1 MSVMV
6 ISPQM
11 IADVTKKAQTF
22 RTYGF
27 PHEEKMMCPT
37 LAEMNDKDIKRDEYE
52 VKEYFFRLFKWND
65 YSAALSHMRART
77 PSFMLRNDFD
87 NSLNRAKDID
97 IYQFEEILCFLRY
110 NIENYE
116 FGDSLPFKR
125 QMDEDVELL
134 KKICEEVCRKI
145 VMALQDEKGCKWYY

>member
-1 MSVMV
+1 MSVMI

-22 RTYGF
+22 RNYGF
-27 PHEEKMMCPT
+27 SHEEKMMCPT
-37 LAEMNDKDIKRDEYE
+37 LAEMNDKDIRRNEYK
-52 VKEYFFRLFKWND
+52 VKEYFFRLYQWND
-65 YSAALSHMRART
+65 YSAALSHMRVRT

-97 IYQFEEILCFLRY
+97 IYQFEEILRFLHY

-116 FGDSLPFKR
+116 FNESLSFKK

-134 KKICEEVCRKI
+134 GKMCEEVCQKI
-145 VMALQDEKGCKWYY
+145 VSALQDEKGCKWYY